1 MKIIT
6 IKKIILSLF
15 ERCKNDLKINKI
27 HFKTNL
33 KTMKSFVVPISEETR
48 RLKRLKYR
56 LYTDGNKKGNKGCWA
71 ACSIDAKEKTFYTYG
86 IREVEKETEEIVFCD
101 HRMELISII
110 EGLKWILSS
119 FDEET
124 QKHVQIQVYSDSV
137 YAINL
142 AREWIGLWAESRFE
156 NRPNKD
162 LILEL
167 ESLLDKAQ
175 INFEWCSQGNNEWM
189 MECKRLTLEQI

>member
-1 MKIIT
+1 
-6 IKKIILSLF
+6 
-15 ERCKNDLKINKI
+15 
-27 HFKTNL
+27 
-33 KTMKSFVVPISEETR
+33 MKSFVVPISDETR
-48 RLKRLKYR
+48 RLKRLKFR
-56 LYTDGNKKGNKGCWA
+56 LYTDGNKKQNKGCWS
-71 ACSIDAKEKTFYTYG
+71 ACSIDTKEKTFYTYG
-86 IREVEKETEEIVFCD
+86 VQTCEDTSECTTYCD

-142 AREWIGLWAESRFE
+142 AREWIGLWSESKFE

-162 LILEL
+162 LCLEL
-167 ESLLDKAQ
+167 ESLLEKAQ
-175 INFEWCSQGNNEWM
+175 IKFEWCSQDGNEWM
-189 MECKRLTLEQI
+189 KECKRLSLEQL